1 MINIKLKKE
10 ILAMNQRELREFILD
25 RGAIDDYDHRD
36 AQEFALDCLIEE
48 LQDEA
53 RRQGAAEL
61 ASRF

>member
-1 MINIKLKKE
+1 MS
-10 ILAMNQRELREFILD
+10 QQELRAYILD

-36 AQEFALDCLIEE
+36 AQEFALDCLIEDI
-48 LQDEA
+48 QDEA

>member
-1 MINIKLKKE
+1 MINSKLKKE
-10 ILAMNQRELREFILD
+10 ILAMSQQELREFILD

-48 LQDEA
+48 IQDEA

>member
-1 MINIKLKKE
+1 
-10 ILAMNQRELREFILD
+10 MNQRELRAFILD

-36 AQEFALDCLIEE
+36 AQEFALDCLIEDI
-48 LQDEA
+48 QDEA